1 MRIRLHPPTEIV
13 CGFCC
18 LLALAL
24 LYRFPVALPLHD
36 GDFGVT
42 FSGFARASMMI
53 FFSVRS
59 WFDVMIRGPRSS
71 LFALCSSSVFDGFFR
86 CSSVVKIPFSPKF
99 IRSSWPSVSLILDM
113 VLAVFVA
120 AVASFSFRWTVYRMK
135 GETGSRRLEN
145 SLSRFFASSS
155 SVVIIPD
162 AWALAPLHHF
172 FVGEA

>member
-1 MRIRLHPPTEIV
+1 MWH
-13 CGFCC
+13 
-18 LLALAL
+18 
-24 LYRFPVALPLHD
+24 
-36 GDFGVT
+36 
-42 FSGFARASMMI
+42 FSCFARASMMI
-53 FFSVRS
+53 FFLVRS

-86 CSSVVKIPFSPKF
+86 RSSAVKIPFSPKF

-155 SVVIIPD
+155 RVVIIPD

>member
-1 MRIRLHPPTEIV
+1 MMPRSLARTLGVSHLSHLCSLSCIV
-13 CGFCC
+13 HAHVGSVANVAF
-18 LLALAL
+18 LL
-24 LYRFPVALPLHD
+24 
-36 GDFGVT
+36 
-42 FSGFARASMMI
+42 
-53 FFSVRS
+53 VRS

-86 CSSVVKIPFSPKF
+86 CSSAVKFPFFPKF
-99 IRSSWPSVSLILDM
+99 IRSSWPSVSLIHGF
-113 VLAVFVA
+113 VHVVFVA

-155 SVVIIPD
+155 RVVIIPD